1 MIELIEM
8 LTIGFAVGLS
18 GALIPGPML
27 FATIDGSMKKGWIC
41 GPKVVLGHAL
51 LELVLCIL
59 IVFGITALLGKNE
72 ISAISVLGGAV
83 LILFGIF
90 TIKDA
95 RRGALSMGNTTDL
108 ISANP
113 VAVGFITS
121 VSNPYFWIW
130 WLAEAVR
137 LCLKVWKLACWQ
149 LLYLCLVTG
158 WQILAGLA
166 LCLLLLVK
174 VKNSCLLKCMK
185 WFCFHV
191 VYFSYCSVH
200 GSLLGCLHEATVHSS
215 E

>member
-18 GALIPGPML
+18 GALVPGPML

-59 IVFGITALLGKNE
+59 IVFGITALFGKNE
-72 ISAISVLGGAV
+72 ISAISVIGGAV

-130 WLAEAVR
+130 WLAAGSALV
-137 LCLKVWKLACWQ
+137 LK
-149 LLYLCLVTG
+149 
-158 WQILAGLA
+158 GLET
-166 LCLLLLVK
+166 
-174 VKNSCLLKCMK
+174 
-185 WFCFHV
+185 
-191 VYFSYCSVH
+191 
-200 GSLLGCLHEATVHSS
+200 SLLAAALFVLGHWMADLSWFSIVSAAFSKGKELMSS
-215 E
+215 KMYEMVLLSCGVFLILFGSWFAFGVLA